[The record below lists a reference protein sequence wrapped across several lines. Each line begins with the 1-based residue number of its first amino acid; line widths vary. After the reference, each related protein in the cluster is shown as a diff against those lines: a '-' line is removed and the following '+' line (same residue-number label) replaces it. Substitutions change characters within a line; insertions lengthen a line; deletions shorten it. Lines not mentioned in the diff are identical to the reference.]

1 MKAAQNLNTF
11 LPDTP
16 MAVRL
21 LSLSCLLSSL
31 LLAPACSRSAQA
43 LDHPKATEV
52 GLAVQTVAAV
62 EQPMP
67 TFLTV
72 TGSLTS
78 NRQSEVAAGT
88 SGKVVKTFVERGSLV
103 PANTLLVQLD
113 ARSLSHQAEESQANL
128 EVAKRQRTLAD
139 AECERSDKL
148 FKTGAVSRDEF
159 DKAKAN
165 CESARFQATAAE
177 AHAEQALVGVN
188 DSQIRAPF
196 AGLIAERYVQ
206 VGEYVQPPTK
216 VASLVELDP
225 LRLELSVP
233 EASLQLV
240 KEGMDVVFSTATDPG
255 VTFKG
260 TVRYIGPSVR
270 TSSRDLVV
278 EAVVPNPD
286 HRLRPG
292 QFVAA
297 KLVLGDKSLP
307 TVPQLAVHPEGNLR
321 RIYVVY
327 AGDGGNRLEERLV
340 ELGEARDE
348 QVAVVSGLRVGEKV
362 VTKADGDLRDGAKVR
377 GL

>member
-1 MKAAQNLNTF
+1 MKAVQNLNTF
-11 LPDTP
+11 LSDTL
-16 MAVRL
+16 MAARFL
-21 LSLSCLLSSL
+21 LVSCL

-43 LDHPKATEV
+43 VDHPKAAEPA
-52 GLAVQTVAAV
+52 LAVQTVAAV
-62 EQPMP
+62 ERPMP

-88 SGKVVKTFVERGSLV
+88 SGKVLKTFVERGSLV
-103 PANTLLVQLD
+103 PANALLIQLD
-113 ARSLSHQAEESQANL
+113 DRSLSHQAQEAQANL
-128 EVAKRQRTLAD
+128 EVAKRQQSLAD
-139 AECERSDKL
+139 AECNRSDKL
-148 FKTGAVSRDEF
+148 FKTGAVSQDEF

-165 CESARFQATAAE
+165 CESARFQASAAE
-177 AHAEQALVGVN
+177 ARAEQALVGVN

-240 KEGMDVVFSTATDPG
+240 KEGMPVVFSTATDPSA
-255 VTFKG
+255 THQG
-260 TVRYIGPSVR
+260 TIRYIGPSVR

-278 EAVVPNPD
+278 EAVVPNPN
-286 HRLRPG
+286 HLLRPG

-297 KLVLGDKSLP
+297 KLVLGDKPQP
-307 TVPQLAVHPEGNLR
+307 TVPMVAVHLEGNLR

-348 QVAVVSGLRVGEKV
+348 QVSVVSGLRAGELV
-362 VTKADGDLRDGAKVR
+362 VTKAAGDLRDGAKVR

>member
-1 MKAAQNLNTF
+1 MAARPLVV
-11 LPDTP
+11 L
-16 MAVRL
+16 V
-21 LSLSCLLSSL
+21 SLSSL
-31 LLAPACSRSAQA
+31 LFAPACSRSAQA
-43 LDHPKATEV
+43 VDQPKSSEPS
-52 GLAVQTVAAV
+52 VAIQSVTAV

-72 TGSLTS
+72 TGSLIS

-88 SGKVVKTFVERGSLV
+88 SGKVLKTFVERGSLV
-103 PANTLLVQLD
+103 PANALLVQLD

-128 EVAKRQRTLAD
+128 EVAKRQRVLAD
-139 AECERSDKL
+139 SECERSDRLLKS
-148 FKTGAVSRDEF
+148 GAVSQDDF

-177 AHAEQALVGVN
+177 ARAEQALVGVN

-196 AGLIAERYVQ
+196 AGLIAERYIN

-216 VASLVELDP
+216 VVDLVELDP

-240 KEGMDVVFSTATDPG
+240 KEGMAVVFSTATDPG
-255 VTFKG
+255 TIFQG

-270 TSSRDLVV
+270 AASRDLVV

-297 KLVLGDKSLP
+297 RLVLGDKPLP
-307 TVPQLAVHPEGNLR
+307 TIPEAAIHPEGTLR
-321 RIYVVY
+321 RIYVLY
-327 AGDGGNRLEERLV
+327 SSDGGNRLEERLV
-340 ELGEARDE
+340 ELGEARDQ
-348 QVAVVSGLRVGEKV
+348 QVSIVRGLRAGEKV

>member
-1 MKAAQNLNTF
+1 MAARLI
-11 LPDTP
+11 
-16 MAVRL
+16 AV
-21 LSLSCLLSSL
+21 SYL
-31 LLAPACSRSAQA
+31 LLIPACTRSAQA
-43 LDHPKATEV
+43 VDHPQAAEPA
-52 GLAVQTVAAV
+52 LAVQTVAAV

-67 TFLTV
+67 TYLTV
-72 TGSLTS
+72 TGSLIS

-88 SGKVVKTFVERGSLV
+88 SGKVLKTFVERGSLV
-103 PANTLLVQLD
+103 PANALLIQLD

-128 EVAKRQRTLAD
+128 EVAKRQRSLAD

-148 FKTGAVSRDEF
+148 FKTGAVSQDDF
-159 DKAKAN
+159 DRAKAN

-177 AHAEQALVGVN
+177 ARAEQALVGVN

-196 AGLIAERYVQ
+196 AGLIAERYVN
-206 VGEYVQPPTK
+206 VGEYVQPPTR

-240 KEGMDVVFSTATDPG
+240 KEGMEVVFSTASDPSA
-255 VTFKG
+255 THQG
-260 TVRYIGPSVR
+260 TIRYIGPSVR

-286 HRLRPG
+286 HLLRPG

-297 KLVLGDKSLP
+297 RLVLGDKPEP
-307 TVPQLAVHPEGNLR
+307 TVPQVAVHVEGSLR

-327 AGDGGNRLEERLV
+327 SGDGGNRLEERLV
-340 ELGEARDE
+340 ELGESRDDR
-348 QVAVVSGLRVGEKV
+348 VAVVSGLRAGEQV

-377 GL
+377 EL